1 MLSQH
6 QKQDYKKNFFKSQ
19 IVYIMPL
26 FVILIV
32 RRQITLNVKKLN
44 YKYVNIENANLKYAK
59 IMLKYAQNKIK
70 KKNIL
75 NYLIMYLCL

>member
-70 KKNIL
+70 KKTF
-75 NYLIMYLCL
+75 LII